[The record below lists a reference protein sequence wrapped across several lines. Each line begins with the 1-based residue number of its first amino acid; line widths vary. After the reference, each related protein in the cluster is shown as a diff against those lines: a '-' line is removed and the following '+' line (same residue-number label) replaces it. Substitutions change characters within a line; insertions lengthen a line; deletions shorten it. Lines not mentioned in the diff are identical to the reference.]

1 MDDDTST
8 HDDTEPLV
16 GVTSG
21 RPSGGPR
28 PMPDFLPP
36 VGETSVPEPVWA
48 PPGHIWAPPP
58 APTTTPPGPPIP
70 PERTPQPKRERRRL
84 GLGRLVPALIGALAG
99 AVVAGGIV
107 AATDDDRPTSTAAT
121 DRRAAPPAV
130 AGATDVQAILAAV
143 EPGVVSISTRG
154 FSRGFFDQE
163 GAGTGMVVRA
173 DGIVLTNAHVV
184 EDVTRIQVKFA
195 DGSVREADVI
205 GVAGD
210 TDVALV
216 KVRDAANLATVTL
229 GRSADLLVG
238 EDVVAI
244 GNALALPGGPTVTRG
259 IVSALDRTI
268 ETERGTLQGVIQT
281 DAAINPGN
289 SGGPLAN
296 GAGEVIGIN
305 TAVTGQNIGFAI
317 AIDTVKPLID
327 DLAAGRLD
335 TLAEPFLGVQ
345 TVTVTDAVAS
355 RLGLASSGGAVVVF
369 VTPGS
374 GADSAGLEQ
383 ADVIT
388 RIGAND
394 IQTSEDVQA
403 AISESAPGD
412 EVEVTFLRNGEEH
425 TITVTIGAR
434 PVG

>member
-1 MDDDTST
+1 M
-8 HDDTEPLV
+8 
-16 GVTSG
+16 
-21 RPSGGPR
+21 
-28 PMPDFLPP
+28 
-36 VGETSVPEPVWA
+36 
-48 PPGHIWAPPP
+48 
-58 APTTTPPGPPIP
+58 
-70 PERTPQPKRERRRL
+70 
-84 GLGRLVPALIGALAG
+84 
-99 AVVAGGIV
+99 VAGV
-107 AATDDDRPTSTAAT
+107 
-121 DRRAAPPAV
+121 
-130 AGATDVQAILAAV
+130 TDVQAILNAV

-154 FSRGFFDQE
+154 FSGGFFEQE

-184 EDVTRIQVKFA
+184 EGVTQIEVKFA
-195 DGSVREADVI
+195 DGSVRSADVI
-205 GVAGD
+205 GVSGD

-216 KVRDAANLATVTL
+216 RVRDAANLATVTL

-317 AIDTVKPLID
+317 AIDTVRSLID
-327 DLAAGRLD
+327 DLATGRVG
-335 TLAEPFLGVQ
+335 TTAEPFLGVQ

-355 RLGLASSGGAVVVF
+355 RLGLSSSGGAVVVF
-369 VTPGS
+369 VTPGFRRRQRR
-374 GADSAGLEQ
+374 APAGRRHPRHRRLPHQ
-383 ADVIT
+383 HQ
-388 RIGAND
+388 RRR
-394 IQTSEDVQA
+394 
-403 AISESAPGD
+403 PGGD
-412 EVEVTFLRNGEEH
+412 RRRPRP
-425 TITVTIGAR
+425 AR
-434 PVG
+434 RSS